1 MTQNTLARLARCV
14 KEAQDELGQIRIS
27 GSISEVRPAYARVA
41 GLSRFLKLGECGSF
55 SAGGLTQLAEVVRID
70 ELGATVKTFG
80 GRTASSGRQA
90 LPSPGSCATD
100 VEPVSYTH
108 LTLPTIYSV

>member
-27 GSISEVRPAYARVA
+27 GSISEVTPAYARVA
-41 GLSRFLKLGECGSF
+41 GLSRFLKLGECVSF

-70 ELGATVKTFG
+70 ELGATVKTFDTMALARLGERVYCDIPEG
-80 GRTASSGRQA
+80 GM
-90 LPSPGSCATD
+90 
-100 VEPVSYTH
+100 
-108 LTLPTIYSV
+108 